1 MTTVFQNTDIIA
13 PGNAIG
19 TGTTPALVNGQR
31 LFVAEG
37 TNVVSTGST
46 AINATDETIYAYD
59 MTIFGTVYGD
69 GSGIVL
75 RNNSGST
82 AVTMEYSVYIGET
95 GSVIGSFYG
104 LNLYDDGS
112 DISGEISVIND
123 GVIGSVDH
131 AGMFLGASSLTSIT
145 NTGHIYSMADDD
157 FFDSAV
163 IVLNSNTYRLTNTG
177 LIENRASADTGS
189 SFDAREAAAVRFSS
203 PKVFAGS
210 LAELTNSGTI
220 SGPTHSFYAD
230 METIRLT
237 NSGTMNGTV
246 FFNNSTGTGSIVNSG
261 TINGDLNL
269 DDAVDTVRNSGTV
282 NGDVLL
288 GGGADLFDGRGGTVT
303 GEVAGGGGDDTYII
317 DDASIALS
325 EGAGQ
330 GTDEVQSLVSFTL
343 GDNFETLTLLGGD
356 HIDGYGNSDANT
368 ITGNSGNNALGGG
381 QGDDTIDG
389 GAGHDTIWG
398 DGGADSILGGSGDDW
413 IRAGNASDTL
423 RGGDGDDRLQ
433 GQNGHDRMFGDEGTD
448 TLYGGAGRDTIYG
461 GDGDDVI
468 IGGRESDRLFGD
480 DGNDVFVF
488 RNPGD
493 STLTDTDLIMDF
505 VSSEDLIDLSQLV
518 AGTLTMDIGG
528 SASGTGPSAW
538 TRESG
543 AGDTIIRIDLDGD
556 GVEDMR
562 IDVDNVLGLTESDFI
577 L

>member
-123 GVIGSVDH
+123 GVIGTIDH

-269 DDAVDTVRNSGTV
+269 DSAVDTVRNSGTV

-343 GDNFETLTLLGGD
+343 GENFEILTLLGTGD
-356 HIDGYGNSDANT
+356 ISGFGNEDNNTLTGNNGDNVLGGLGGDDILYGLHGDDLLSGGNSNDELFGGSGRDTLDGGNGNDTLAGQGGDDWLLGR
-368 ITGNSGNNALGGG
+368 TGNDLLNGSDGDDTLAGGLGDDTLNGGDGTDILIGGGG
-381 QGDDTIDG
+381 QDFMRGNDGSDVFRFLAAQDSSDAAPDRILDFVHNEDFIDLRALIDG
-389 GAGHDTIWG
+389 ALPMAI
-398 DGGADSILGGSGDDW
+398 GGA
-413 IRAGNASDTL
+413 
-423 RGGDGDDRLQ
+423 
-433 GQNGHDRMFGDEGTD
+433 
-448 TLYGGAGRDTIYG
+448 
-461 GDGDDVI
+461 
-468 IGGRESDRLFGD
+468 
-480 DGNDVFVF
+480 
-488 RNPGD
+488 
-493 STLTDTDLIMDF
+493 
-505 VSSEDLIDLSQLV
+505 
-518 AGTLTMDIGG
+518 
-528 SASGTGPSAW
+528 ASGTGPSAW
-538 TRESG
+538 TQEVG
-543 AGDTIIRIDLDGD
+543 ANTVVRVDVDGD
-556 GVEDMR
+556 GLADMR
-562 IDVDNVLGLTESDFI
+562 FDLIGTLGVSESDFM